1 MATFVQ
7 DTLDQIDTAISG
19 YASGVFGT
27 FSGPIAGVLQAM
39 GLVGLAFIAVN
50 SLTMWVPI
58 RVSEY
63 TKWGVRYIIITAVA
77 TSWAQFQPIYDIVTN
92 TPGSVGAEL
101 LGATGAPNLNTALDQ
116 MITGLFDFSDRAA
129 EESGMF
135 SISLTSVLV
144 WVVGALM
151 ACVAIIVTG
160 IGKIGLAMSISLAPI
175 FIPTLMF
182 KATGNLF
189 ESWVRFTIG
198 FALIPLVTAGI
209 MGAIVGIGQGMISE
223 ADAAAELSDAA
234 GFLIVG
240 AGAIFMMANVPTMVN
255 GLSGT
260 FVATANGIN
269 EMRKGGEMAKGAGQR
284 ATDAAAPRVA
294 QAASAVG
301 AARNALPGGRVAAAL
316 QDAKTT
322 QAAMKEGRSN
332 IGKKNA
338 ERGKVTS
345 RAERRE
351 AGQAAMIQMAR
362 QNAQGRAMV
371 NADGAGG
378 KDDEAKKK
386 LVQQTVQSASKRKG
400 A

>member
-1 MATFVQ
+1 
-7 DTLDQIDTAISG
+7 
-19 YASGVFGT
+19 
-27 FSGPIAGVLQAM
+27 M

-92 TPGSVGAEL
+92 TPGAVGAEL
-101 LGATGAPNLNTALDQ
+101 LGATGAPNLNTALDE
-116 MITGLFDFSDRAA
+116 MITGLFHFSDRAA

-269 EMRKGGEMAKGAGQR
+269 EVRKGGEMAKGTGQR

-294 QAASAVG
+294 QAASAIG

-322 QAAMKEGRSN
+322 QAAMKEGRAK
-332 IGKKNA
+332 IGQKNS
-338 ERGKVTS
+338 ERGKLTS
-345 RAERRE
+345 RAGRRE

>member
-1 MATFVQ
+1 
-7 DTLDQIDTAISG
+7 
-19 YASGVFGT
+19 
-27 FSGPIAGVLQAM
+27 
-39 GLVGLAFIAVN
+39 
-50 SLTMWVPI
+50 MWVPI

-63 TKWGVRYIIITAVA
+63 MKWGVRYVIITAVA
-77 TSWAQFQPIYDIVTN
+77 TTWAQFQPIYDIVTN
-92 TPGSVGAEL
+92 TPGAVGAEL

-269 EMRKGGEMAKGAGQR
+269 EMRKGGEMAKDAGQR

-294 QAASAVG
+294 QAVSAVG
-301 AARNALPGGRVAAAL
+301 AARNALPGG
-316 QDAKTT
+316 
-322 QAAMKEGRSN
+322 
-332 IGKKNA
+332 
-338 ERGKVTS
+338 
-345 RAERRE
+345 
-351 AGQAAMIQMAR
+351 
-362 QNAQGRAMV
+362 
-371 NADGAGG
+371 
-378 KDDEAKKK
+378 
-386 LVQQTVQSASKRKG
+386 
-400 A
+400 

>member
-1 MATFVQ
+1 
-7 DTLDQIDTAISG
+7 
-19 YASGVFGT
+19 
-27 FSGPIAGVLQAM
+27 
-39 GLVGLAFIAVN
+39 
-50 SLTMWVPI
+50 
-58 RVSEY
+58 
-63 TKWGVRYIIITAVA
+63 
-77 TSWAQFQPIYDIVTN
+77 
-92 TPGSVGAEL
+92 
-101 LGATGAPNLNTALDQ
+101 
-116 MITGLFDFSDRAA
+116 
-129 EESGMF
+129 
-135 SISLTSVLV
+135 
-144 WVVGALM
+144 
-151 ACVAIIVTG
+151 
-160 IGKIGLAMSISLAPI
+160 
-175 FIPTLMF
+175 
-182 KATGNLF
+182 
-189 ESWVRFTIG
+189 
-198 FALIPLVTAGI
+198 
-209 MGAIVGIGQGMISE
+209 
-223 ADAAAELSDAA
+223 
-234 GFLIVG
+234 
-240 AGAIFMMANVPTMVN
+240 MVN